1 LFDQFNICHF
11 ITIKRLRKYFT
22 VKGIDIDR
30 IYKLKI
36 RFLIAQEDIYLDAL
50 AEIMQGRKHS
60 HWMWFIFPQFKGLG
74 SSEKALFYAIHS
86 LQEARAFLEHPVLGK
101 RLREITETL
110 LKHGNKKASEIFSY
124 PDDLKLH
131 SSLTLFEA
139 ASEGENVFTKALE
152 TFFKG
157 KRDQKTLEL
166 LKN

>member
-1 LFDQFNICHF
+1 MDPFNLNRF
-11 ITIKRLRKYFT
+11 IK
-22 VKGIDIDR
+22 
-30 IYKLKI
+30 
-36 RFLIAQEDIYLDAL
+36 AQEDVYYDAL
-50 AEIMQGRKHS
+50 AEIMQGHKRS

-74 SSEKALFYAIHS
+74 SSENATFYAIHS
-86 LQEARAFLEHPVLGK
+86 LEEASAYLEHPVLGK
-101 RLREITETL
+101 RLREVTDAL
-110 LKHGNKKASEIFSY
+110 MKHGNKKASDIFGY

-166 LKN
+166 LKK